1 MIAAEH
7 KAYSQDDP
15 GSTIRAPFDWKIQG
29 TFGYAGTTRREE
41 WLRKR
46 TACMSER
53 VTVLM
58 SESGIPEVEGAASRP
73 PGRWILGL
81 TADMPLLDA
90 LERIFRQRF
99 HGVLY
104 YLPLAADHSDENIG
118 YVHKLRVSCRRMA
131 AVLDVLA
138 EGFPHAPRKTLR
150 KLIEEIRKTCGKARD
165 LDVRKTH
172 LESLLRMASVEEA
185 GILEL
190 LCQSI
195 VKRRKKVQRKLRR
208 KLPKLQAGL
217 DQAGAEL
224 LASLQSVQRTGSEGY
239 ASFGRTGSRIL
250 AKELAAL
257 WDLAAKELES
267 TATLHQL
274 RIACKHLRYAVEV
287 FMPVLPDAFREDF
300 YPQLENIQ
308 ELLGEFHDA
317 AEATSAFRRM
327 KKKWKGWQGT
337 KRWDHHGLAGFR
349 WRELRSGLDAVLLAY
364 AQQADHARTEFLDL
378 WPGFAGASFREPVAE
393 LLSLPIERS
402 DSEPAQ
408 ELESRE
414 VSDVRGKQ

>member
-1 MIAAEH
+1 
-7 KAYSQDDP
+7 
-15 GSTIRAPFDWKIQG
+15 
-29 TFGYAGTTRREE
+29 
-41 WLRKR
+41 
-46 TACMSER
+46 MSEPG
-53 VTVLM
+53 T
-58 SESGIPEVEGAASRP
+58 PEVVGAGARP

-81 TADMPLLDA
+81 TADMPLLEA

-99 HGVLY
+99 HGVMY
-104 YLPLAADHSDENIG
+104 YLPLAAEHSDENIG

-138 EGFPHAPRKTLR
+138 EGFPEAPRKKLR

-165 LDVRKTH
+165 LDVRKTN

-185 GILEL
+185 GILEM
-190 LCQSI
+190 LCHTI
-195 VKRRKKVQRKLRR
+195 VKRRKKVQKKLRQ
-208 KLPKLQAGL
+208 KLPRLQSSL
-217 DQAGAEL
+217 DQAGTAL
-224 LASLQSVQRTGSEGY
+224 WASLRSVQSHVSHDDGPTGNDSNGST
-239 ASFGRTGSRIL
+239 SFGQTGSRIL
-250 AKELAAL
+250 TRELTAL
-257 WDLAAKELES
+257 WEMSGKELES

-308 ELLGEFHDA
+308 ELLGEIHDA

-327 KKKWKGWQGT
+327 KKKWKGWYGT

-393 LLSLPIERS
+393 LLTGQLRTGLSQTGQS
-402 DSEPAQ
+402 DSGERPDS
-408 ELESRE
+408 EGNNEHLLP
-414 VSDVRGKQ
+414 D

>member
-1 MIAAEH
+1 
-7 KAYSQDDP
+7 
-15 GSTIRAPFDWKIQG
+15 
-29 TFGYAGTTRREE
+29 
-41 WLRKR
+41 
-46 TACMSER
+46 
-53 VTVLM
+53 M
-58 SESGIPEVEGAASRP
+58 SESGTPEVDGAASRP

-81 TADMPLLDA
+81 TAEMPLLDA

-104 YLPLAADHSDENIG
+104 YLPLAAERSDENIG

-131 AVLDVLA
+131 AVLEVLA
-138 EGFPHAPRKTLR
+138 EGFPEAPRKTLR
-150 KLIEEIRKTCGKARD
+150 KLIEEIRKACGKARD

-172 LESLLRMASVEEA
+172 LQSLLKMASVEEA

-195 VKRRKKVQRKLRR
+195 VKRRKKVQRKLMQ
-208 KLPKLQAGL
+208 KLPRLQARL
-217 DQAGAEL
+217 DRAGTEL
-224 LASLQSVQRTGSEGY
+224 WASLRSVQRTGAEGY
-239 ASFGRTGSRIL
+239 TSFGKTGSRIL
-250 AKELAAL
+250 SKELAAL
-257 WDLAAKELES
+257 WDLAEKEPES
-267 TATLHQL
+267 TTTLHQL

-317 AEATSAFRRM
+317 AEATGAFRRM
-327 KKKWKGWQGT
+327 KKKWKGWRGT
-337 KRWDHHGLAGFR
+337 KKWESHGLSAFR

-364 AQQADHARTEFLDL
+364 AQQSDHARTEFLDL

-393 LLSLPIERS
+393 LLAGEFDRR
-402 DSEPAQ
+402 DSEPAVTSHP
-408 ELESRE
+408 ETAGA
-414 VSDVRGKQ
+414 SDSDQRADSEDDDEHFLPD